1 MNQLKSEKQVKSLLS
16 PHLNL
21 VWDAAVDCLRNPGDD
36 ANMQAFRALCRPGEI
51 MALMREYAEAICPP
65 LGNRSPAGL
74 AVDEIIASETNVE
87 AWHPLPGAPV
97 RFRLRS
103 VAPPRLRL
111 GVGSGL
117 ISADL
122 FCLG

>member
-103 VAPPRLRL
+103 VAPPPTST
-111 GVGSGL
+111 GSG
-117 ISADL
+117 
-122 FCLG
+122 